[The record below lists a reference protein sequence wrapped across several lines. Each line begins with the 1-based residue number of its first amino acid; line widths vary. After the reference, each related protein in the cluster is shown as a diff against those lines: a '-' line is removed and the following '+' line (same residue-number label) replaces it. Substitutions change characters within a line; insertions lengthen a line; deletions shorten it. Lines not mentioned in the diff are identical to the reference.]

1 MCVSSVGFFEYR
13 EVISLS
19 SIYQLA
25 FVRGRG
31 YVFCEIEALF
41 FGIIFIVVPTNFTIN
56 NINIL

>member
-41 FGIIFIVVPTNFTIN
+41 FLYNIYCCTNKFHHK
-56 NINIL
+56 